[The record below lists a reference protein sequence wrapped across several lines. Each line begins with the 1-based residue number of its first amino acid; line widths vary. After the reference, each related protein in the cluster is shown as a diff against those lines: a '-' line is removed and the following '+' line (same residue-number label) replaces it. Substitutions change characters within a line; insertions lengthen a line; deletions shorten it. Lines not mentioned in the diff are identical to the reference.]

1 MSHVAAIALGSNL
14 ATGGS
19 DREANLRAAVDRVR
33 ELGRVVAV
41 SGWYDTTPVGYL
53 DQPRFLNG
61 ALLLETELEPL
72 ELLRGLLRIELD
84 MGRDRSATVAKGPR
98 VIDLDLLLVGDLVM
112 RTLELTLPHPGMQ
125 DRWFV
130 LEPLNEIASG
140 MIDPRTGKTVAEMLG
155 ALAATAMTGAGS
167 RLS

>member
-33 ELGRVVAV
+33 ELGRVVEV
-41 SGWYDTTPVGYL
+41 SGWYD
-53 DQPRFLNG
+53 R
-61 ALLLETELEPL
+61 A
-72 ELLRGLLRIELD
+72 
-84 MGRDRSATVAKGPR
+84 ATVAKGPR

-112 RTLELTLPHPGMQ
+112 ETLELTLPHPGMQ
-125 DRWFV
+125 ERRFV

-155 ALAATAMTGAGS
+155 ALAASAMTGAGS